1 MSLPLFSFRNI
12 SLSFGQDLLF
22 DDITAQVSARDKVCL
37 VGRNGS
43 GKSTLLKIMAGEI
56 EADKGEWLYVSEDN
70 PFTIYSSPLLF
81 NNKEQAEEEA
91 AKWNTGVVV
100 EREGAVR
107 SFDKSEKSQS
117 KLRAYLNREQW

>member
-1 MSLPLFSFRNI
+1 MKYAVMI
-12 SLSFGQDLLF
+12 
-22 DDITAQVSARDKVCL
+22 
-37 VGRNGS
+37 
-43 GKSTLLKIMAGEI
+43 EI
-56 EADKGEWLYVSEDN
+56 ERGEWMYVADEN

-81 NNKEQAEEEA
+81 NNRDQAEEEA

>member
-1 MSLPLFSFRNI
+1 MKYGVMI
-12 SLSFGQDLLF
+12 
-22 DDITAQVSARDKVCL
+22 
-37 VGRNGS
+37 
-43 GKSTLLKIMAGEI
+43 EI
-56 EADKGEWLYVSEDN
+56 ERGEWMYVADEN

-81 NNKEQAEEEA
+81 NNREQAEEEA

-117 KLRAYLNREQW
+117 KLRAYLNKEQW